1 MLLFV
6 LLMHSKYLLEKLSL
20 LLVIV
25 VSFFAN

>member
-20 LLVIV
+20 LLAIV